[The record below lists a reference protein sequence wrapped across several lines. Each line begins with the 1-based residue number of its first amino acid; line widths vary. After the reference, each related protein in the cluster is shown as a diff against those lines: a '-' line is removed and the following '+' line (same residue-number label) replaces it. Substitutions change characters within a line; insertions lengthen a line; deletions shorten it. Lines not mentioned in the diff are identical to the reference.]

1 MTIETK
7 DQIKSVAVYCAS
19 SELIDVKYKETAD
32 RLGLLIAQ
40 KNLRLVNGAG
50 NMGLMART
58 ADAVL
63 RAGGKVTGI
72 IPQFMIDNGW
82 CHTGL
87 TKLEVVDDMSTRK
100 MRMAELADGI
110 VALPGGVGTLE
121 ELIEVITLK
130 QLGLINAP
138 IIIVNIDNY
147 YAPLLQMFERAIE
160 ENFMHKRHNDL
171 WQVATSADEAMEL
184 LLGPRSWDPSFKKFA
199 KL

>member
-1 MTIETK
+1 MATVANNP
-7 DQIKSVAVYCAS
+7 IKAVAVYCAS
-19 SELIDVKYKETAD
+19 SELIDIKYKETAD
-32 RLGLLIAQ
+32 RLGLLIGQ
-40 KNLRLVNGAG
+40 QNLRLVNGAG

-63 RAGGKVTGI
+63 HAGGKVTGI

-87 TKLEVVDDMSTRK
+87 TKLEVVGDMSTRK
-100 MRMAELADGI
+100 MRMADLADGI
-110 VALPGGVGTLE
+110 IALPGGVGTLE

-138 IIIVNIDNY
+138 IIIVNIDGY
-147 YAPLLQMFERAIE
+147 YGPLLQMFERAIA

-171 WQVATSADEAMEL
+171 WQVASSADEAMSL
-184 LLGPRSWDPSFKKFA
+184 LLGPRIWDPSFKKFS

>member
-1 MTIETK
+1 MAIVVSNV
-7 DQIKSVAVYCAS
+7 IKTVAVYCAS
-19 SELIDVKYKETAD
+19 SELIDTKYKDAAD

-72 IPQFMIDNGW
+72 MPQFMIDNGW
-82 CHTGL
+82 CHSGL
-87 TKLEVVDDMSTRK
+87 TKLEVVGDMSTRK
-100 MRMAELADGI
+100 KRMAELADGI
-110 VALPGGVGTLE
+110 MALPGGVGTLE

-138 IIIVNIDNY
+138 IIIVNIDGY
-147 YAPLLQMFERAIE
+147 YDALLQMFDRAIS
-160 ENFMHKRHNDL
+160 ENFMHQRHTDL
-171 WQVATSADEAMEL
+171 WQVASSVDEAMHL
-184 LLGPRSWDPSFKKFA
+184 LLGPRIWDSSFKKFA

>member
-1 MTIETK
+1 MAIVVSNS
-7 DQIKSVAVYCAS
+7 IKTVAVYCAS
-19 SELIDVKYKETAD
+19 SELIDTKYKDAAEK
-32 RLGLLIAQ
+32 LGLLIAQ

-87 TKLEVVDDMSTRK
+87 TTLEVVGDMSTRK
-100 MRMAELADGI
+100 KRMAELADGI

-138 IIIVNIDNY
+138 IIIVNIDGY
-147 YAPLLQMFERAIE
+147 YDPLLQMFNRAIA
-160 ENFMHKRHNDL
+160 ENFMHQRHTDL
-171 WQVATSADEAMEL
+171 WQIATSADEAMYL
-184 LLGPRSWDPSFKKFA
+184 LLGPRTWDPSFKKFA

>member
-1 MTIETK
+1 MATVANSP
-7 DQIKSVAVYCAS
+7 IKSVAVYCAS
-19 SELIDVKYKETAD
+19 SELIDIKYKETAD

-40 KNLRLVNGAG
+40 HNLRLVNGAG

-87 TKLEVVDDMSTRK
+87 TKLEVVGDMSTRK

-110 VALPGGVGTLE
+110 IALPGGVGTLE

-138 IIIVNIDNY
+138 IIIVNIDGY
-147 YAPLLQMFERAIE
+147 YGPLLQMFERAIA

-171 WQVATSADEAMEL
+171 WQVASSADEAMSL
-184 LLGPRSWDPSFKKFA
+184 LLGPRTWDPSFKKFA